1 MRGQTGS
8 LQLVTMVEL
17 VLRSAVNKK
26 CLLPGV
32 VAPVWWGGGGGDSN
46 IKMHGCVCWGSE
58 NVPILRDALGNK
70 TYPY

>member
-17 VLRSAVNKK
+17 VWRSAVNKK

-32 VAPVWWGGGGGDSN
+32 VAPGGGGRLQYKN
-46 IKMHGCVCWGSE
+46 ALMCV
-58 NVPILRDALGNK
+58 LGV
-70 TYPY
+70 